1 MFERFTQPA
10 RDLVVDA
17 QAQARRLGHRE
28 IAAEHLLLAVVA
40 ETDGLGA
47 RVLREFGLQPDELS
61 RDVAALGNADADALR
76 TIGVDLEAVRRQTE
90 ARFGPGAL
98 DRPRARRAGPFRRRF
113 VQVAD
118 CLRFSDSSRW
128 ALEQSLR
135 QALALNHKHIGSEHI
150 LLGLL
155 ADDRTAAVNSLH
167 RLGISGEA
175 VRARLRQELRSAA

>member
-1 MFERFTQPA
+1 MLERFTQPA
-10 RDLVVDA
+10 RDVVVDA

-61 RDVAALGNADADALR
+61 RDVAAL
-76 TIGVDLEAVRRQTE
+76 EK
-90 ARFGPGAL
+90 
-98 DRPRARRAGPFRRRF
+98 
-113 VQVAD
+113 
-118 CLRFSDSSRW
+118 
-128 ALEQSLR
+128 SLR
-135 QALALNHKHIGSEHI
+135 QALALKHKHIGSEHI

-155 ADDRTAAVNSLH
+155 ADDRTAAASTLR
-167 RLGISGEA
+167 RLGIAAEA